1 LTVAGNLL
9 ISSGAL
15 QLQNGTAQTIEVGG
29 NLTVGANSTFGVA
42 SGGAVATNQLILN
55 GNLVNDGV
63 FDMVNNSKIC
73 NVTFTGSANTTLT
86 GTGATTEFNILTVD
100 KGNSMASILDVNAT
114 AFSLSGGS
122 SPLVLTSGTFR
133 LSSAQAVTIANNVD
147 FNISHK
153 ARLSAN
159 GGTIQLMGTSG
170 TDLLLAGT
178 LEVLNGTINI
188 GTASN
193 DNAIEYA
200 ATGSPNIIISG
211 GTLNVR
217 SQVRRS
223 DASSQGS
230 LVYNQ

>member
-1 LTVAGNLL
+1 
-9 ISSGAL
+9 
-15 QLQNGTAQTIEVGG
+15 
-29 NLTVGANSTFGVA
+29 
-42 SGGAVATNQLILN
+42 
-55 GNLVNDGV
+55 
-63 FDMVNNSKIC
+63 
-73 NVTFTGSANTTLT
+73 
-86 GTGATTEFNILTVD
+86 
-100 KGNSMASILDVNAT
+100 
-114 AFSLSGGS
+114 
-122 SPLVLTSGTFR
+122 
-133 LSSAQAVTIANNVD
+133 SAQSVTIANNVD

-159 GGTIQLMGTSG
+159 GGTLQLMGTSG

-200 ATGSPNIIISG
+200 ATGSPTIIISG

-217 SQVRRS
+217 SQIRRS

-230 LVYNQ
+230 LVYNQSGGIATVGMSTAPATSRGVFEILNSGSSFTMTGGTLAIARTSGSTAIADLYLQPASYTVSGGTIQAGTS